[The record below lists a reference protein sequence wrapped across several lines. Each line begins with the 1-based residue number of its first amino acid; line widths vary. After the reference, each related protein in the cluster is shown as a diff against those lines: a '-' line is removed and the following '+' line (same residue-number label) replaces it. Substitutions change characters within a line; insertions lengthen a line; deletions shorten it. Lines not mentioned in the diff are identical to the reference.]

1 MTGRVIQGRFLSTG
15 PRLPGGARPSMSP
28 AGTVQPRAQGNAQP
42 LPDGILRGGAG
53 GRPLPESV
61 RQKME
66 SFFKTDFSDVRV
78 HVGTEAPSIGAL
90 AFTLGSNLYF
100 APGQYNPDSPQGQQ
114 LLGHEL
120 THVVQQRSG
129 RVRNPFGSGIA
140 VVQDHALEAEAD
152 RMGQRAAAHVVA
164 APAQAKMAPNR
175 AAAPAQPHHVQSHH
189 AQPNHI
195 GPVGQAK
202 PAGAAGSGYRL
213 IVGAY
218 LHPDAGLPDAMAG
231 HGFVAV
237 ERPGGKREAWG
248 FSPAGFSGLDPKRDL
263 GRLTA
268 GVPGRVHR
276 DETAFAK
283 PGVRTRSIPISAEQA
298 DKAMAKI
305 AEYRGGNVQFS
316 LARRPCTA
324 FAGDV
329 AKAAGVGDAI
339 GPAPSRGPR
348 DFYRKM

>member
-1 MTGRVIQGRFLSTG
+1 MSGRVIQGRFLSSG
-15 PRLPGGARPSMSP
+15 PRLAGGARQTSLRP
-28 AGTVQPRAQGNAQP
+28 GTAQPMAQGNARP

-61 RQKME
+61 RRKME
-66 SFFKTDFSDVRV
+66 SFFQTDFSDVRV
-78 HVGTEAPSIGAL
+78 HVGAEAPSIGAL

-152 RMGQRAAAHVVA
+152 RLGQRAASHVA
-164 APAQAKMAPNR
+164 APSVQAKMVSNR
-175 AAAPAQPHHVQSHH
+175 TAAPAQPHHAHPHH
-189 AQPNHI
+189 VDPA
-195 GPVGQAK
+195 GQAK
-202 PAGAAGSGYRL
+202 PAGPAGSGYRL

-218 LHPDAGLPDAMAG
+218 LHTDAGMPDAMAG

-248 FSPAGFSGLDPKRDL
+248 FSPAGFSGMDPKRDL

-276 DETAFAK
+276 DEAAFSK

-316 LARRPCTA
+316 LARRQCTA

-329 AKAAGVGDAI
+329 VKAAGVADAL
-339 GPAPSRGPR
+339 GAAPSRGPR
-348 DFYRKM
+348 DFYRKV